1 MNRTFLRQ
9 ILLSSKLFITADGYN
24 SAMMDCFPLLFNADP
39 VPGSLFIVKDPPT
52 YKETCTKVLN
62 VLKQELSAHSELQ
75 GINVTD
81 DFHADDLPEGS
92 IAYHRVWGFVTA
104 ASCWHFSTKQF
115 EQDLL
120 VAESNPGIACHF
132 LHVNTPGG
140 EAWYLDRLSETMRSL
155 AKPVFVFIEN
165 VCASA
170 GYFIACHGTTI
181 HALTRNDQIG
191 CIGTMLEYLDF
202 QGYYEKL
209 GLKVVRVKAD
219 QSDLKNKKV
228 EDLIDGHPEQYRKD
242 ILNPLAEQFISE
254 VRSCRSTLTD
264 LPEDDPV
271 FRGETFDT
279 NHAIENGLI
288 DGTSTF
294 PQALVAAYQLAQGYL
309 ANETLKQRALNLL

>member
-104 ASCWHFSTKQF
+104 ASCWYFSTKQF

-120 VAESNPGIACHF
+120 IAESNPGIACHF

-155 AKPVFVFIEN
+155 AKPIFVFIEN

-170 GYFIACHGTTI
+170 GYYIACHLSLI
-181 HALTRNDQIG
+181 HI
-191 CIGTMLEYLDF
+191 
-202 QGYYEKL
+202 
-209 GLKVVRVKAD
+209 
-219 QSDLKNKKV
+219 
-228 EDLIDGHPEQYRKD
+228 
-242 ILNPLAEQFISE
+242 
-254 VRSCRSTLTD
+254 
-264 LPEDDPV
+264 
-271 FRGETFDT
+271 
-279 NHAIENGLI
+279 
-288 DGTSTF
+288 
-294 PQALVAAYQLAQGYL
+294 
-309 ANETLKQRALNLL
+309 

>member
-140 EAWYLDRLSETMRSL
+140 EAGILTGFPKLCVPLPSLYSFLLRMYVLLPAITLPVMAQLS
-155 AKPVFVFIEN
+155 
-165 VCASA
+165 
-170 GYFIACHGTTI
+170 
-181 HALTRNDQIG
+181 
-191 CIGTMLEYLDF
+191 ML
-202 QGYYEKL
+202 
-209 GLKVVRVKAD
+209 
-219 QSDLKNKKV
+219 
-228 EDLIDGHPEQYRKD
+228 
-242 ILNPLAEQFISE
+242 
-254 VRSCRSTLTD
+254 
-264 LPEDDPV
+264 
-271 FRGETFDT
+271 
-279 NHAIENGLI
+279 
-288 DGTSTF
+288 
-294 PQALVAAYQLAQGYL
+294 
-309 ANETLKQRALNLL
+309 